1 MKKPLYLLLTAI
13 VLLGACSSAKPGTPR
28 PANPDLITRDEI
40 ASAGVSNAYDLIQK
54 LRPIWLTKRGEGS
67 FFQPSDVVIYLDGT
81 RLGGPDSLKDLNST
95 DIESLRFLDARQATV
110 RFGSGHVHGAILV
123 KTRG

>member
-1 MKKPLYLLLTAI
+1 MKRTSLAVAAI
-13 VLLGACSSAKPGTPR
+13 LVLAGCSSAGPGKPR
-28 PANPDLITRDEI
+28 PSNPDLITQAEI
-40 ASAGVSNAYDLIQK
+40 TRAGVSNAYDLVQK

-67 FFQPSDVVIYLDGT
+67 FFQQSDVVIYLDGT
-81 RLGGPDSLKDLNST
+81 RLGGPDSLKEINST

-123 KTRG
+123 KTRS